1 MEDFSR
7 RSLIQLLG
15 LAGVAV
21 GAGGLLTS
29 CAQSPESLG
38 AADGAGAAGILVAPP
53 VANNLY
59 WDGWVKAA
67 TAAAAALGTSPKVE
81 NFNGDTQA
89 QLASFSNVPNLG
101 LKGVMTMANVA
112 ASSPQLFGTLE
123 RQTTFGTNCHS
134 NQPWSTPLDVGD
146 HYVGYFDFPHQA
158 SFESLC
164 TYLFDKMGGS
174 GKIIHITGV
183 QGVVASDFK
192 DYAMDK
198 LLAEK
203 YPRIQLVARQP
214 GNFGRVA
221 TVPVVENLLTAHP
234 DVDAIICQNDD
245 SALGAISVLK
255 KKGLDKVLV
264 VGADAIPEMLDAIV
278 AGDALATVANPGEWM
293 GGAMMVRLY
302 DAINGFQVPPLER
315 MQIFQ
320 TFVINTAE
328 AAEAYKKVIAG
339 PDPYDWKKMSR
350 SLNPDGW
357 DPQIPLKVIRP
368 QEFWAAFEDK
378 RPSGYNLP
386 AAYSDASTND
396 YDAIDAM
403 YAERLSNDV
412 FAAVK
417 KLNDPVVS
425 VPLAR

>member
-1 MEDFSR
+1 MEDLSR
-7 RSLIQLLG
+7 RSLIRLLG
-15 LAGVAV
+15 ITGLAV
-21 GAGGLLTS
+21 GAGSGLLTS
-29 CAQSPESLG
+29 CADDSSSG
-38 AADGAGAAGILVAPP
+38 ASGAAGILVAPP

-67 TAAAAALGTSPKVE
+67 EAAAEALGMNPKVE

-89 QLASFSNVPNLG
+89 QLAAFSNVPNLG
-101 LKGVMTMANVA
+101 LKGAMTMANVA

-123 RQTTFGTNCHS
+123 RQKTFGTNCHS

-164 TYLFDKMGGS
+164 TYLFDQMGGS
-174 GKIIHITGV
+174 GKVIHITGV

-203 YPRIQLVARQP
+203 YPNIELVARQP
-214 GNFGRVA
+214 GNFGRVD
-221 TVPVVENLLTAHP
+221 TVPVVENLLTAHS
-234 DVDAIICQNDD
+234 DVAAIICQNDD
-245 SALGAISVLK
+245 SAMGAISVLK
-255 KKGLDKVLV
+255 KKGLDNVLV

-302 DAINGFQVPPLER
+302 DAINGFDVPPLER

-320 TFVINTAE
+320 TFVINTAK
-328 AAEAYKKVIAG
+328 AAEAYKKVITG

-350 SLNPDGW
+350 SDHPDDW

-368 QEFWAAFEDK
+368 QEFWSAFENK
-378 RPSGYNLP
+378 VPSGYTLP
-386 AAYSDASTND
+386 AAYTDASPED

-417 KLNDPVVS
+417 ELNDPVVS
-425 VPLAR
+425 VPLAG